1 MDTMIATQAGYIT
14 EPTPTKSITGLT
26 SLGGSALKDFPT
38 IEAYNIAY
46 PKAQTQLGVRTGT
59 EDASPILVHGQYGLG
74 NR

>member
-14 EPTPTKSITGLT
+14 EVTPTKALTGLT
-26 SLGGSALKDFPT
+26 ALGGSALKDFPT

-46 PKAQTQLGVRTGT
+46 PRGQTQLCVQTSSD
-59 EDASPILVHGQYGLG
+59 DASPILVHGQYGLG